1 MAIILIIDDSAYMR
15 GVIGGILKKDGHKL
29 FEAEDGSKGLLLAA
43 AEALDC
49 IILDLIMPGV
59 DGLKMLN
66 VFHEKVPNVP
76 IIVLTAD
83 IQESVH
89 KKCMELGAVAF
100 INKPPKENELRSVI
114 KEVLSLKREA

>member
-15 GVIGGILKKDGHKL
+15 SVIRGILKKDGHKL
-29 FEAEDGSKGLLLAA
+29 SEAEDGSKGLQLAA
-43 AEALDC
+43 AEAPDC

-59 DGLKMLN
+59 DGMKILN
-66 VFHEKVPNVP
+66 VFHEKVPDIP

-89 KKCMELGAVAF
+89 RQCLELGAVAF
-100 INKPPKENELRSVI
+100 INKPPKEAELRNAV
-114 KEVLSLKREA
+114 KKVLGLKGD